1 MKDRRRAMQPNRR
14 HLDTLINLITFP
26 AVGAC
31 FVYLIFTLATMEAVG
46 QETVYTKCVNNK
58 GEVVIVTNFTCP
70 AGFWPVN

>member
-1 MKDRRRAMQPNRR
+1 MK
-14 HLDTLINLITFP
+14 TLFNFVSMPL
-26 AVGAC
+26 VGAAL
-31 FVYLIFTLATMEAVG
+31 VYLIFTLATMEAVG